1 MTAIYGQGFCKASR
15 DSFSLLMRNLVRVV
29 VLNRVTGFLLFVG
42 KALIVVGNG
51 WFYSMITCKHLTSG
65 AIAFYYFSGKWV
77 VDGIPQVNLH
87 YYFVP
92 IIVSVE
98 LKNRA
103 IKSI

>member
-1 MTAIYGQGFCKASR
+1 
-15 DSFSLLMRNLVRVV
+15 MRNLIRVV

-42 KALIVVGNG
+42 KTVIVVGN
-51 WFYSMITCKHLTSG
+51 G

-92 IIVSVE
+92 IIVVVIGTYLIADLFFDVYVGFCKNNKKLTRNCFVNSILG
-98 LKNRA
+98 LKH
-103 IKSI
+103 